1 MKRILEFINQLVKS
15 DREASKTALSLMMA
29 GTPEERTMVKA
40 IMALVVA
47 NHHQM
52 VNAFVSHFLD
62 IKKENEDGVNAFIT
76 ICETLGVPE
85 ENCIALLKLKGISAD
100 TPEDSKEE
108 VSSSIDEIMENVKKM
123 LFNKN

>member
-1 MKRILEFINQLVKS
+1 MKRILEFINQLVKN
-15 DREASKTALSLMMA
+15 DKEASRTALSLMMA
-29 GTPEERTMVKA
+29 GTSEERTMVKA

-76 ICETLGVPE
+76 ICETLGVSE
-85 ENCIALLKLKGISAD
+85 KNCIALLKLKGISAD

-108 VSSSIDEIMENVKKM
+108 VSSSIDEIMENVKNM